1 MSAGGDLSEIL
12 TVGSVNDYIYSHSA
26 LKLARSPIITKSYSQ
41 FSDVI
46 ISCHIQYFGIESS
59 ALLGVARP
67 PMHYFLPFYSINAF
81 HTKLQRILHVM
92 LLCILGTWVIMSLQF
107 SCKDHGNEV

>member
-12 TVGSVNDYIYSHSA
+12 IVGSVNDYSHSA
-26 LKLARSPIITKSYSQ
+26 LKLARSPIIIKSYSQ

-59 ALLGVARP
+59 ALL
-67 PMHYFLPFYSINAF
+67 
-81 HTKLQRILHVM
+81 
-92 LLCILGTWVIMSLQF
+92 
-107 SCKDHGNEV
+107 